1 MTITEA
7 TNAAERLLPGRP
19 APEGERD
26 ERWQAILRVGTFIKD
41 QPEEVWSF
49 VCRWGCSDEED
60 VRTAIATCLLE
71 HLLEDWFDRFFSR
84 VEEAVRSDS
93 RFADT
98 FSRSWKFGEAE
109 RTVNAERFDKLKGEA
124 VLLWRS
130 RPTRDK

>member
-1 MTITEA
+1 MMVTEA
-7 TNAAERLLPGRP
+7 TNAADRLLPGRP

-26 ERWQAILRVGTFIKD
+26 ERWQAILRVGGFIKD

-49 VCRWGCSDEED
+49 VYRWGRSDEED

-71 HLLEDWFDRFFSR
+71 HLLEDWFDRFFPR
-84 VEEAVRSDS
+84 VERAVRSDS

-109 RTVNAERFDKLKGEA
+109 RTINAERFNNLKNEA
-124 VLLWRS
+124 VLFRRS
-130 RPTRDK
+130 GATGRD